1 MNDKFIFNEIKSYVD
16 NLSKIMKDIKPAVYN
31 DDLIK
36 MNNMMKHLNEKIYFN
51 NEIFKINNQLK
62 ESGSALNDYYSI
74 GSAFNSIN
82 VDDCNNEV
90 NKE

>member
-1 MNDKFIFNEIKSYVD
+1 
-16 NLSKIMKDIKPAVYN
+16 MKDIKPAVYN

-62 ESGSALNDYYSI
+62 ELGSALNDYYSI
-74 GSAFNSIN
+74 GSA
-82 VDDCNNEV
+82 
-90 NKE
+90 